1 VANVSLQKYL
11 KIILITGA
19 VLVVGSGAG
28 VYFIYR
34 AYNDEKAA
42 VEKTRDDIAQAQ
54 RKQAKIKGLEKDVIK
69 LRENLTESVKILP
82 STREINEFIYKVN
95 EFAEVGGVKISAL
108 SAEEDRQ
115 NRQKTTDVFQK
126 IIYRL
131 ELTGTFDEVL
141 RFANAFENYER
152 FVKISQLEVTALE
165 TQGTKFKAGI
175 PRHKVA
181 MKVETYVY
189 HGDTVAQEY
198 AAMAN
203 ELRNEAKQ
211 PNLTPERK
219 ADLDKEIRDLEKK
232 IAAAKQVEIPSYEKK
247 RVELADEILAARH
260 DMPITRY
267 TLTNNVMRRDP
278 FVDPRQRVHQ
288 QGGKGLEFEKQG
300 EFIAWAKTSLEEIQK
315 LTELLG
321 KTDMIIRRLEIERS
335 LQTLVMQ
342 LAEKVQRAANEGWI
356 TDPNLRKAL
365 EKEIAPSVD
374 RLVAAYGDLA
384 RGQGVTIDE
393 LRNVKDAMQQDF
405 DKGAYQHCIDRY
417 ELVHGRVHQ
426 QNLDQETRV
435 VLDDI
440 QHLVHNAKT
449 AIEFEGKKLRIS
461 GRIVQEV
468 NSVVVVNGKVLQEGE
483 ALDEDLFV
491 YRIRE
496 DRVEF
501 RYRGVVLQKTL

>member
-1 VANVSLQKYL
+1 
-11 KIILITGA
+11 
-19 VLVVGSGAG
+19 
-28 VYFIYR
+28 
-34 AYNDEKAA
+34 
-42 VEKTRDDIAQAQ
+42 
-54 RKQAKIKGLEKDVIK
+54 
-69 LRENLTESVKILP
+69 VKI
-82 STREINEFIYKVN
+82 T
-95 EFAEVGGVKISAL
+95 
-108 SAEEDRQ
+108 
-115 NRQKTTDVFQK
+115 
-126 IIYRL
+126 
-131 ELTGTFDEVL
+131 
-141 RFANAFENYER
+141 
-152 FVKISQLEVTALE
+152 QLEVTALE
-165 TQGTKFKAGI
+165 TQGTKFKAGV

-219 ADLDKEIRDLEKK
+219 ADVDKEIRELEKK

-267 TLTNNVMRRDP
+267 TLTNNIMRRDP

-300 EFIAWAKTSLEEIQK
+300 EFITWAKTSLEEIQK

-342 LAEKVQRAANEGWI
+342 LAEKVQRSVNEGWV
-356 TDPNLRKAL
+356 TDPNLRKVL

-374 RLVAAYGDLA
+374 KLVAAYGDLA

-426 QNLDQETRV
+426 QNLEQETRV

-449 AIEFEGKKLRIS
+449 AIEFEAKKLRIS